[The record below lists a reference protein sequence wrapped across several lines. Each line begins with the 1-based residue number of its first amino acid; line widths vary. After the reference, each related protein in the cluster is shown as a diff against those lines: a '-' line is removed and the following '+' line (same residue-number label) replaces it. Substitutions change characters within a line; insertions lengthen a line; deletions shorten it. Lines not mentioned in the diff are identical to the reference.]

1 MPCFAI
7 SSLSWQDR
15 KGDRIV
21 KTNQNVNS
29 NEVIFVKKVV
39 LVHRSNLLLLLLS
52 RWYIFYSFQLQA
64 IQIRATQEQI
74 NTMHIHVV
82 SDAPVVNFIW
92 TTSKQFVELTLF
104 LKLVH
109 YATCRS
115 KMFHNVGIY
124 IWKECSLKKLLCL
137 HLHNAYFLPLE
148 SIGVYPLIP
157 KITLVIFLTVC
168 QMKKLRCAFLN
179 SVWEFPLWKMFN
191 ASIKGTRS

>member
-1 MPCFAI
+1 MPCCAI
-7 SSLSWQDR
+7 CPLSWQYR

-21 KTNQNVNS
+21 KTNQNVNIK
-29 NEVIFVKKVV
+29 EVIFVKKVV
-39 LVHRSNLLLLLLS
+39 LVHRSNLLLLLLLLLLS

-137 HLHNAYFLPLE
+137 HLHNAYFLPLK
-148 SIGVYPLIP
+148 SIGVNPLIP

-168 QMKKLRCAFLN
+168 QMIIIML
-179 SVWEFPLWKMFN
+179 VWRIWYWIN
-191 ASIKGTRS
+191 

>member
-1 MPCFAI
+1 MPCCAI
-7 SSLSWQDR
+7 SSLSWQYR

-21 KTNQNVNS
+21 KTNQNVNIK
-29 NEVIFVKKVV
+29 EVIFVKKVV
-39 LVHRSNLLLLLLS
+39 LVHRSYLLLLLLLLLLLS

-92 TTSKQFVELTLF
+92 TILKQFVEFTLF

-109 YATCRS
+109 SVTCRS

-124 IWKECSLKKLLCL
+124 IWKECSLKNYCVYIFIM
-137 HLHNAYFLPLE
+137 HIFLPLK
-148 SIGVYPLIP
+148 SIGVNPLIP

-168 QMKKLRCAFLN
+168 QMILIML
-179 SVWEFPLWKMFN
+179 VWRIWYWIN
-191 ASIKGTRS
+191 